1 MRQFVGTD
9 TEINVTNDVDVGIGD
24 GVNVSVGVNVI
35 VGGSDVIVKVGVAVG
50 AFSFGSTGIAL
61 CVKPAITVSAAA
73 VLMAFESGILI
84 GNPQAKLVMIN
95 KIANN

>member
-1 MRQFVGTD
+1 VGTD
-9 TEINVTNDVDVGIGD
+9 TEIKVINDVDVGIGD

-50 AFSFGSTGIAL
+50 IFSFGSTGTAL

-73 VLMAFESGILI
+73 VLIAFESCRLI
-84 GNPQAKLVMIN
+84 GNPHAKFVTIN
-95 KIANN
+95 KITNN